1 MNANTEL
8 WDLRV
13 DKIVADLKEGRRP
26 DGRKIDEVR
35 KVRISNKVS
44 ENADG
49 AARVQL
55 GDTDVIAGVKMAI
68 GEPYP
73 DSPGEGS
80 MTVGVELL
88 PIASPEF
95 EIGPPSKDSIELARV
110 VDRGIRE
117 SKSIDFRDLC
127 ISEGKQVWI
136 GFVDLYIIN
145 DDGNLFD
152 ACGIAALGAMLD
164 TSIPKQEDGKII
176 KGEYAGKLKLR
187 NKPILSTFGKIG
199 STIVADPV
207 TAEEKAMAAR
217 FSVTVTEDD
226 NITAFQK
233 GLAGSFK
240 VEEINAAID
249 VAMKNSKQIRKLL

>member
-1 MNANTEL
+1 MNAEL

-13 DKIVADLKEGRRP
+13 DKIVADLKDGRRP
-26 DGRKIDEVR
+26 DARKVDEVR
-35 KVRISNKVS
+35 KVKISNKVS

-55 GDTDVIAGVKMAI
+55 GQTDVIAGVKMGI

-73 DSPGEGS
+73 DSPDEGS
-80 MTVGVELL
+80 ITVGVEML
-88 PIASPEF
+88 PIASPDF
-95 EIGPPSKDSIELARV
+95 EIGPPDKSSVELARV

-117 SKSIDFRDLC
+117 SKCLDFRDLC
-127 ISEGKQVWI
+127 ITEGEYVWM

-152 ACGIAALGAMLD
+152 ACGIAALGALLD
-164 TSIPKQEDGKII
+164 TRMPKQEGGKLL

-187 NKPILSTFGKIG
+187 NKPLLNTFAKIG
-199 STIVADPV
+199 NVVVADPC
-207 TAEEKAMAAR
+207 AEEEKAMSSR

-226 NITAFQK
+226 NITAMQK

-240 VEEINAAID
+240 VEELNSAIEL
-249 VAMKNSKQIRKLL
+249 AMKNSKQIRKLL